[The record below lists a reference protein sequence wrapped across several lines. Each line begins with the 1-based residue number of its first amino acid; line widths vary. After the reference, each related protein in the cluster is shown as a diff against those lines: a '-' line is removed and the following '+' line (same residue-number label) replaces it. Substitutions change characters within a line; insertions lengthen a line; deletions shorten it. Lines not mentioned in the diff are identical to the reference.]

1 MSAQQTEMSARDTA
15 ARAEIFARIRRG
27 TADITDKNPETD
39 TPINWTYGGGIEME
53 DVVGTFVQKVID
65 YSATVVRVKSAD
77 VAQAVVEGLKA
88 TGARM
93 NTAVPAGLDAD
104 WIYAI
109 RAAGL
114 EARVDDPQLS
124 KETLN
129 ETEAVV
135 TAAACGVADTGTIVL
150 THIADQGRRAL
161 TLVPDRHVCVV
172 LASQVVSDVPE
183 AVQIVKPA
191 VQEGH
196 PLTWISG
203 GSATSDIELSR
214 VDGVHGPR
222 TLYVIV
228 VDDA

>member
-1 MSAQQTEMSARDTA
+1 MTAQTMTERDA
-15 ARAEIFARIRRG
+15 EARAEILARVRQA
-27 TADITDKNPETD
+27 TTDITDKDLESD
-39 TPINWTYGGGIEME
+39 TPIEWEYGRGIEMD

-65 YSATVVRVKSAD
+65 YSATVVRVAPED
-77 VAQAVVEGLKA
+77 VPAAVVDGLKA
-88 TGARM
+88 TGAD
-93 NTAVPAGLDAD
+93 ASAVVPAGLDAAWVD
-104 WIYAI
+104 AI
-109 RAAGL
+109 RAAGI
-114 EARVDDPQLS
+114 EVRVDDPALS
-124 KETLN
+124 KEVLN
-129 ETEAVV
+129 DTQAVV

-150 THIADQGRRAL
+150 NHLADQGRRAI

-191 VQEGH
+191 VLEGH

-222 TLYVIV
+222 QLYVV
-228 VDDA
+228 VIDDI